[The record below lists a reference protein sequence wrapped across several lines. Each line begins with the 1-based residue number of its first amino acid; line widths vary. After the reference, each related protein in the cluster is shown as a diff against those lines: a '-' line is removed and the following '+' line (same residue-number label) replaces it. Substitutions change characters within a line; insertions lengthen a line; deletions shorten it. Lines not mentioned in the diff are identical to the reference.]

1 VSDERGPN
9 EPESPPEARR
19 RCQAIGTKGPCGM
32 APMRDS
38 DWCFNHDPAR
48 AADRAR
54 ARKLGGQR
62 GNRSAAGPAGDP
74 VPLRTVADVLA
85 LVEQVVGDAYAMD
98 LSAERCRV
106 LLGAA
111 GQAMKAIEVGEIEAR
126 LEALEQRANLG
137 RTA

>member
-1 VSDERGPN
+1 
-9 EPESPPEARR
+9 
-19 RCQAIGTKGPCGM
+19 M

-48 AADRAR
+48 GADRAR

-62 GNRSAAGPAGDP
+62 GNRSASGPAAEP
-74 VPLRTVADVLA
+74 VPLRSVADVLA

-98 LSAERCRV
+98 LSPERCRV
-106 LLGAA
+106 LLTAA
-111 GQAMKAIEVGEIEAR
+111 GQAMKALEVGEIEAR

-137 RTA
+137 RRA

>member
-1 VSDERGPN
+1 
-9 EPESPPEARR
+9 
-19 RCQAIGTKGPCGM
+19 
-32 APMRDS
+32 MRDS
-38 DWCFNHDPAR
+38 SWCFNHDPTR

-62 GNRSAAGPAGDP
+62 GNRAVAGRVADP
-74 VPLRTVADVLA
+74 VPLRSVADVLA

-106 LLGAA
+106 LLTAA
-111 GQAMKAIEVGEIEAR
+111 GQAMKALEVGSIEAR
-126 LEALEQRANLG
+126 LAALEQRANLG

>member
-1 VSDERGPN
+1 VRSCRNGREAFTYLKQHPSDIRLLITDLIMPVMDGGELA
-9 EPESPPEARR
+9 E
-19 RCQAIGTKGPCGM
+19 
-32 APMRDS
+32 
-38 DWCFNHDPAR
+38 
-48 AADRAR
+48 RAR
-54 ARKLGGQR
+54 EFQPKLQR
-62 GNRSAAGPAGDP
+62 GNRSAAGPAADP
-74 VPLRTVADVLA
+74 VPLRSVADILA

-106 LLGAA
+106 LLTAA